1 MARNTRQSWVSGVTR
16 CSRGSS
22 RPFRSGQPGLPSVS
36 LLSWW
41 PLRPLGSLHPGKP
54 DDTLQAREA
63 PFALLSLH
71 SMTVTLPTARA
82 STTTLRSG
90 PAALL
95 VEQEGGGQQQQ
106 PEAEPGPHG
115 GAPGAAGTGG
125 DPRGTAAGAR
135 GAAAGGSAA
144 EGRGASAAHR
154 PGRGGSRRRPERGPA
169 SSPICWRCPLPSA
182 ARGRRLKGEDPAAR
196 VRGGGS
202 ARPGDCGRRAPG
214 RQGSAL
220 RTHPRQPRDPAP
232 PAPVHRPEDRGLRP
246 APGGPRGR
254 SRCPCAA
261 SGRPRSGGC
270 ARTAPDAGPETRRT
284 ARSPEWPDRE
294 HGQTP
299 VLGVQPCPAAVAAAG
314 GCDRG
319 ATGPERPGGREE
331 V

>member
-1 MARNTRQSWVSGVTR
+1 MREGSPQGSLAGPRSERAPGRATRDPRGAGGRLGPGTKGPRGAPEARGGTPGER
-16 CSRGSS
+16 S
-22 RPFRSGQPGLPSVS
+22 RPGT
-36 LLSWW
+36 
-41 PLRPLGSLHPGKP
+41 H
-54 DDTLQAREA
+54 
-63 PFALLSLH
+63 
-71 SMTVTLPTARA
+71 
-82 STTTLRSG
+82 LRSG

-270 ARTAPDAGPETRRT
+270 ARTAPDAGPEVRATPGTRR
-284 ARSPEWPDRE
+284 P
-294 HGQTP
+294 Q
-299 VLGVQPCPAAVAAAG
+299 LGLGLGAPRAG
-314 GCDRG
+314 WGLR
-319 ATGPERPGGREE
+319 ALLLK
-331 V
+331 